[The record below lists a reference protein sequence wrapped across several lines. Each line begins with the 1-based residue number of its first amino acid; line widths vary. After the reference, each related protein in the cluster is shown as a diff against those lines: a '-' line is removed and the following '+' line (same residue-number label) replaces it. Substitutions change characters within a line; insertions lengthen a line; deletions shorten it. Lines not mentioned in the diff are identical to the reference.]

1 MAFLDAPFRLALGN
15 GEPRY
20 YPAHVPIKDR
30 ADPGLRFELA
40 QGQPWRWSGKDGPIE
55 VELVDVLAAA
65 TLETL
70 SGIQVLRG
78 PILSMHALA
87 LVTAL
92 RNGDLDLAECLE
104 RQQAAVVDSIDE
116 WQLGERKDG
125 IDYVAHHV
133 VTQRL
138 LSIVGPFDFE
148 LVEIIRGDVAAAAP
162 IPNGRSRR
170 ARAGTPALHN
180 VAVGGVWRLTCE
192 IDGRRVRIEE
202 IGDVGDVHNWPHDGA
217 RLKDAASDALK
228 RCAMRLGLGLHLW
241 AQEHYFLDRQLWA
254 SLEQPGNAAEAEEA
268 AARQPGPAGD
278 GPAGPKPTAEP
289 DAGDDPEAAA
299 SAPGAK
305 RMPVSGTAEWEQPD
319 EGLVERFDALV
330 EAAGVSAADARE
342 FLRGSP
348 YYSGVSDPRNMH
360 GPTLA
365 RLVERMG
372 QEGAEGASG
381 LAAFR
386 GSD

>member
-1 MAFLDAPFRLALGN
+1 MPVTNDFRQAPDEPMHDLTQLA
-15 GEPRY
+15 R
-20 YPAHVPIKDR
+20 
-30 ADPGLRFELA
+30 RFPE
-40 QGQPWRWSGKDGPIE
+40 GFI
-55 VELVDVLAAA
+55 
-65 TLETL
+65 
-70 SGIQVLRG
+70 
-78 PILSMHALA
+78 
-87 LVTAL
+87 
-92 RNGDLDLAECLE
+92 
-104 RQQAAVVDSIDE
+104 
-116 WQLGERKDG
+116 ERKDG

-192 IDGRRVRIEE
+192 VDGRRVRIEE

-254 SLEQPGNAAEAEEA
+254 SLEQPDNAAEAEEA
-268 AARQPGPAGD
+268 AARQSGPAGQ
-278 GPAGPKPTAEP
+278 GPADPEPTAAEP
-289 DAGDDPEAAA
+289 DAGEAPEAAA
-299 SAPGAK
+299 SAPGAAPADESAQGAK
-305 RMPVSGTAEWEQPD
+305 RMPVSGMAEWEQPD

-330 EAAGVSAADARE
+330 EAAGVGAADARE

-348 YYSGVSDPRNMH
+348 YYSGVSDPRNLH

-386 GSD
+386 AKVEEVLGSRSG

>member
-1 MAFLDAPFRLALGN
+1 MPVTNDFRQAPDEPMHDLTQLA
-15 GEPRY
+15 R
-20 YPAHVPIKDR
+20 
-30 ADPGLRFELA
+30 RFPE
-40 QGQPWRWSGKDGPIE
+40 GFI
-55 VELVDVLAAA
+55 
-65 TLETL
+65 
-70 SGIQVLRG
+70 
-78 PILSMHALA
+78 
-87 LVTAL
+87 
-92 RNGDLDLAECLE
+92 
-104 RQQAAVVDSIDE
+104 
-116 WQLGERKDG
+116 ERKDG

-180 VAVGGVWRLTCE
+180 VVVGGVWRLTCE

-241 AQEHYFLDRQLWA
+241 AQEHYFLDRQLRA
-254 SLEQPGNAAEAEEA
+254 ILEQPGSTAEAEEA
-268 AARQPGPAGD
+268 VAHQPGPAGEGPD
-278 GPAGPKPTAEP
+278 GFEPPAAEP
-289 DAGDDPEAAA
+289 DAETGSEAA
-299 SAPGAK
+299 SVAPDAAGPAEEHAADPADDQPDLADQRAANRGRQRRGETTREGNPARSGRGRRRSVADDRSQPTR
-305 RMPVSGTAEWEQPD
+305 RMPVRGMAEWEQPD
-319 EGLVERFDALV
+319 EGLAERFEALV
-330 EAAGVSAADARE
+330 KAAGVSIADARE
-342 FLRGSP
+342 FLHRSP
-348 YYSGVSDPRNMH
+348 HYSGVSDPRDMH

-365 RLVERMG
+365 RLVERMSRRDPDG
-372 QEGAEGASG
+372 TSG

-386 GSD
+386 AKVEEVLGGKSG

>member
-1 MAFLDAPFRLALGN
+1 MPVTNDFRQAPDEPMHDLTQLA
-15 GEPRY
+15 R
-20 YPAHVPIKDR
+20 
-30 ADPGLRFELA
+30 RFPE
-40 QGQPWRWSGKDGPIE
+40 GFI
-55 VELVDVLAAA
+55 
-65 TLETL
+65 
-70 SGIQVLRG
+70 
-78 PILSMHALA
+78 
-87 LVTAL
+87 
-92 RNGDLDLAECLE
+92 
-104 RQQAAVVDSIDE
+104 
-116 WQLGERKDG
+116 ERKDG

-192 IDGRRVRIEE
+192 VDGRRVRIEE

-254 SLEQPGNAAEAEEA
+254 SLEQPDNAAEAEEA
-268 AARQPGPAGD
+268 AARQPGPAGE
-278 GPAGPKPTAEP
+278 GPAGLKPTAEP
-289 DAGDDPEAAA
+289 EAGDDPAAAA
-299 SAPGAK
+299 SALDAK
-305 RMPVSGTAEWEQPD
+305 RMPVSGMAEWEQPD

-330 EAAGVSAADARE
+330 EAAGVGAADARE

-386 GSD
+386 AKVEEVLGSRSG

>member
-1 MAFLDAPFRLALGN
+1 MSVTNDFRQAPDEPMHDLTQLA
-15 GEPRY
+15 R
-20 YPAHVPIKDR
+20 
-30 ADPGLRFELA
+30 RFPE
-40 QGQPWRWSGKDGPIE
+40 GFI
-55 VELVDVLAAA
+55 
-65 TLETL
+65 
-70 SGIQVLRG
+70 
-78 PILSMHALA
+78 
-87 LVTAL
+87 
-92 RNGDLDLAECLE
+92 
-104 RQQAAVVDSIDE
+104 
-116 WQLGERKDG
+116 ERKDG

-170 ARAGTPALHN
+170 AKAGTPALHN
-180 VAVGGVWRLTCE
+180 VVVGGVWRLTCE

-254 SLEQPGNAAEAEEA
+254 SLEQPGNAADAEEA
-268 AARQPGPAGD
+268 AAGQPGLAGK

-289 DAGDDPEAAA
+289 EAGDDPAAAA
-299 SAPGAK
+299 SALDAK
-305 RMPVSGTAEWEQPD
+305 RMPVSGMAEWEQPD
-319 EGLVERFDALV
+319 ERLVERFDALV
-330 EAAGVSAADARE
+330 EAARVSAADARE

-386 GSD
+386 AKVEEVLGSRSG